1 MRNQTIIQNRV
12 LFIIIVFLTIYF
24 LQESQYAHSRG
35 ILYWI
40 ETDIDT
46 LDSNIMRAQ
55 LNGST
60 PEEVLTGLH
69 AASEIT
75 LDLHNSKMYWIENFA
90 AKIQRANID
99 GSNIENI
106 VTGYNLPPGGGRL
119 SMKCF
124 NGKCE
129 GIATPNGGN
138 PINIPHEKL
147 IDPNCIAIDHN
158 TNKIYWA
165 NGHLKNFQRSKFDG
179 SDIEDIYIKE
189 LILPANIKFNQ
200 WLHPINIELDA
211 DAGKIYWTDIY
222 ANKIQRAN
230 LDGSEPEDL
239 ITDIRSPYALALDL
253 HDRKMYWSNTVTG
266 KIHRASLNGNNVET
280 LVRGLSFPSDIA
292 LDLRARKI
300 YWIDTDSNTDIG
312 IIQRAN
318 LDGTNIRNIYTG
330 INYLAG
336 LTLDNDGTLDVSPEL
351 NQVTTT
357 WGNIKS
363 Q

>member
-1 MRNQTIIQNRV
+1 MKQNRV
-12 LFIIIVFLTIYF
+12 LFIFIVFLTIYF
-24 LQESQYAHSRG
+24 LQEIHYAHGRG

-46 LDSNIMRAQ
+46 LDSKIMRSQ
-55 LNGST
+55 LNGSQ

-69 AASEIT
+69 AASDIT
-75 LDLHNSKMYWIENFA
+75 LDLHNSKMYWIENYA
-90 AKIQRANID
+90 AKIQRANPD
-99 GSNIENI
+99 GSSIENI
-106 VTGYNLPPGGGRL
+106 VTGYNFPPGGGGF

-129 GIATPNGGN
+129 GIATPKDGR
-138 PINIPHEKL
+138 PIKIPHEKL
-147 IDPNCIAIDHN
+147 IDPNCIAIDYN
-158 TNKIYWA
+158 ANKIYWA

-189 LILPANIKFNQ
+189 LILPANIKMNQ
-200 WLHPINIELDA
+200 WLHPINIELDV

-253 HDRKMYWSNTVTG
+253 QDRKIYWSNTVTG
-266 KIHRASLNGNNVET
+266 EVLRASLNGNSVET
-280 LVRGLSFPSDIA
+280 LVRGLSFPYDIA
-292 LDLRARKI
+292 LDIRARKI
-300 YWIDTDSNTDIG
+300 YWIDTDLDTNVG
-312 IIQRAN
+312 KIQRAN
-318 LDGTNIRNIYTG
+318 LDGTNVRNIITG
-330 INYLAG
+330 MNHLSG
-336 LTLDNDGTLDVSPEL
+336 LTLDIDRTLDVTPEL

-357 WGNIKS
+357 WANMKVK
-363 Q
+363 